1 MNFATRRF
9 VRFFCELVL
18 LFAFTG
24 IVNANQDDISATI
37 RPYIAKITTEFNQIP
52 AERQKQLKKAAVFV
66 RSKIQAGEIAQLT
79 FICTHNS
86 RRSHLAQIWTQTAAA
101 FYGVEGVKTFSGGTE
116 ATAMNI
122 RTVDA
127 LRRAGFT
134 VTDSTGG
141 KNPVYLVKYSE
152 TKPEIRAFSKI
163 YNAEGNPKDN
173 YAALMTCSQADKNCP
188 VVEGSTIR
196 IPVHYED
203 PKLAD
208 GTPEEATRYDE
219 RNQQI
224 AREMFYL
231 ISQVKS

>member
-1 MNFATRRF
+1 MNFTACRLA
-9 VRFFCELVL
+9 RFFWGLFL
-18 LFAFTG
+18 LFG
-24 IVNANQDDISATI
+24 INSIVNATPDDVSTNI
-37 RPYIAKITTEFNQIP
+37 RPYIAKITNEFNQIP
-52 AERQKQLKKAAVFV
+52 TDRQKQLKKAAVFV
-66 RSKIQAGEIAQLT
+66 RSKIQAGETAQLT

-86 RRSHLAQIWTQTAAA
+86 RRSHLAQIWAQTAAA
-101 FYGVEGVKTFSGGTE
+101 YYGVDGLKTFSGGTE

-134 VTDSTGG
+134 LTDSTGG
-141 KNPVYLVKYSE
+141 SNPVYLVKYSD

-188 VVEGSTIR
+188 VVQGSTIR
-196 IPVHYED
+196 IPIHYED
-203 PKLAD
+203 PKVAD
-208 GTPEEATRYDE
+208 GTPEEAARYDE
-219 RNQQI
+219 RSQQI